1 MKLNEGTFEGNSIAV
16 YDGKNGITQIY
27 KRGNG
32 YYGQNDDFDFHME
45 SKAELEMML
54 KKWGYRLIAGGLK
67 ENKMKKLKESAM
79 AELDIAA
86 QEAPTFEAFVKT
98 VKQEFPQ
105 LASDLNKPEVISF
118 LQNMYDDAK
127 MRENKTTMKKS
138 QLEQLIREEVRKVVN
153 EINYSKADTV
163 IKGTFKRPEKL
174 VDPETKKLASYLD
187 KFVSSKFGYQKLED
201 LLNALEAT
209 PEDLEP
215 AINVMKKDAFEL
227 NDGEPFY
234 NLVVTSSNYKDT
246 GVALAWNEDHWEA
259 G

>member
-1 MKLNEGTFEGNSIAV
+1 MKAT
-16 YDGKNGITQIY
+16 
-27 KRGNG
+27 
-32 YYGQNDDFDFHME
+32 
-45 SKAELEMML
+45 
-54 KKWGYRLIAGGLK
+54 
-67 ENKMKKLKESAM
+67 
-79 AELDIAA
+79 
-86 QEAPTFEAFVKT
+86 
-98 VKQEFPQ
+98 EFR
-105 LASDLNKPEVISF
+105 K
-118 LQNMYDDAK
+118 
-127 MRENKTTMKKS
+127 
-138 QLEQLIREEVRKVVN
+138 LIREEVRKVVN

-174 VDPETKKLASYLD
+174 VDPETKKLARYLD

-234 NLVVTSSNYKDT
+234 NLEVTSSNYKET

>member
-16 YDGKNGITQIY
+16 YDGENGLTQIY

-32 YYGQNDDFDFHME
+32 YYGINDDFDFHFE

-54 KKWGYRLIAGGLK
+54 KKWRYRLIAGGLK

-138 QLEQLIREEVRKVVN
+138 QLTQLIREEIQRVLREDIMSPEMKEISKVLYK
-153 EINYSKADTV
+153 IAKFADAN
-163 IKGTFKRPEKL
+163 PN
-174 VDPETKKLASYLD
+174 DND
-187 KFVSSKFGYQKLED
+187 
-201 LLNALEAT
+201 
-209 PEDLEP
+209 
-215 AINVMKKDAFEL
+215 DAFECIVGLSTEVIKLKSKDVDEML
-227 NDGEPFY
+227 NEGASLTYIVEAILDSVMRNKKPQIESKIKNWIRQFS
-234 NLVVTSSNYKDT
+234 NNFSSWKIT
-246 GVALAWNEDHWEA
+246 I
-259 G
+259 